1 MALAACLLAAGTAIV
16 AAACIADLPPDV
28 SLRPDA
34 GGSAN
39 ASFCGDGYIDIE
51 AGEQCDPGLGAG
63 PSAVTECSPSCRVQC
78 PSGHVGSSNNYCYQL
93 AGNTASLAEARTRCD
108 TLSREDNVVTF
119 ASEAEFSELAAW
131 VHGTEAGPL
140 WVGLLQGTFSHF
152 PIPEFEPGW
161 APTCSGCYAH
171 TSEAGA
177 RLPLFIDAG
186 TDGAPPPTQA
196 CVVAFSDT
204 STYASWY
211 QMACGQ
217 GVSRIHAVCKRKPVG
232 MHSRPCEAGVC
243 IELVK
248 THGKKRYI
256 FQSSPVTAD
265 EARSQ
270 CQALGGRLMVLE
282 SSEEREQLWHELSL
296 FMVPP
301 ARLWIGLAQSAGD
314 ADGGDAGVSTWAWDD
329 GTPAE
334 GPDAYVPPWGDG
346 QPTDAGSSP
355 RAYLS
360 YDPLALDNTLARNAG
375 RLPSPFVCQFPAG
388 GP

>member
-1 MALAACLLAAGTAIV
+1 VALAACLLAVGTAIAV
-16 AAACIADLPPDV
+16 VACIADLPPDV
-28 SLRPDA
+28 SLRSDA
-34 GGSAN
+34 GGS

-63 PSAVTECSPSCRVQC
+63 PSTVTECSPSCRVQC
-78 PSGHVGSSNNYCYQL
+78 PAGHVGSGSNYCYEL
-93 AGNTASLAEARTRCD
+93 VGNTVSLDQARMRCD
-108 TLSREDNVVTF
+108 MLSREAKVVTF
-119 ASEAEFSELAAW
+119 ASEAEFSEVARW
-131 VHGTEAGPL
+131 VHDIEAGPL
-140 WVGLLQGTFSHF
+140 WVGLQQGPVSHF

-186 TDGAPPPTQA
+186 ADGGPPPTQA

-204 STYASWY
+204 SAYPSWF
-211 QMACGQ
+211 QVACGQ
-217 GVSRIHAVCKRKPVG
+217 GAARVHAVCKRKPIG
-232 MHSRPCEAGVC
+232 MHSKACEAGIC
-243 IELVK
+243 IELVQ
-248 THGKKRYI
+248 THATKRYV

-265 EARSQ
+265 EAKRQ
-270 CQALGGRLMVLE
+270 CEVLGGKLAVLE
-282 SSEEREQLWHELSL
+282 SREEREQLWHELSVL
-296 FMVPP
+296 MLPP
-301 ARLWIGLAQSAGD
+301 ARLWIGLAQSAGE
-314 ADGGDAGVSTWAWDD
+314 AGAGDAGVSTWVWDD

-334 GPDAYVPPWGDG
+334 GPDAYASPWGDG

-360 YDPLALDNTLARNAG
+360 YDPLALDNTLARNVG
-375 RLPSPFVCQFPAG
+375 RMPSPFVCQLPVG